1 MKAYSITLRGPAAR
15 GSTVS
20 ASALHGLFSV
30 LLEACQGALRLA
42 FELRSSAATDAA
54 PLPLERIADFDL
66 VGIEGG
72 STRLMVQARP
82 LGDILP
88 ELPVRFVGVDT
99 TAFDL
104 FLAGL
109 GDAVRAEP
117 DSERYDVPLLEVY
130 GKLGS
135 LLALGFEEI
144 ELGGEPPCLLN
155 AEALQSIAM
164 LKRRVPTPRQV
175 RVAGRIEPVLHD
187 GRAFTMRLADGVV
200 HGLVGSHMA
209 QEQLAEL
216 FGARVVVSGLAVFR
230 PSGTLLR
237 LEARHIDVAD
247 ERASVW
253 EQMPRPL
260 FEAAEPGSS
269 YRVRQEPS
277 SGLAAIMGKWP
288 GDETDEEIEAILEH
302 LS

>member
-1 MKAYSITLRGPAAR
+1 MAVDRR
-15 GSTVS
+15 
-20 ASALHGLFSV
+20 
-30 LLEACQGALRLA
+30 
-42 FELRSSAATDAA
+42 ATADAA
-54 PLPLERIADFDL
+54 PVLVERIADFDL
-66 VGIEGG
+66 VGIEDG

-82 LGDILP
+82 LGDLLP
-88 ELPVRFVGVDT
+88 EMPVRFVGVDT

-109 GDAVRAEP
+109 RDAVRADA
-117 DSERYDVPLLEVY
+117 DSERYDVPLLEIY

-155 AEALQSIAM
+155 AAALQSIAM
-164 LKRRVPTPRQV
+164 LKRRVPMPRQV
-175 RVAGRIEPVLHD
+175 RVAGRIEPVPHD

-247 ERASVW
+247 EQASVW

-260 FEAAEPGSS
+260 FEAAEPGTS

-288 GDETDEEIEAILEH
+288 GDETDEEIVALMEH